1 MTWLRLPLFITVMF
15 ALLVAVP
22 FEGAGSRGS
31 GLGAFAFAIRRWFV
45 EPITLPVASM
55 FVFTVTA
62 FFSFVLGRGAGHSAD
77 NDGEAPLTA
86 PDGSAL
92 PSWDWP
98 IPASPQMAGQS
109 FCKKVE
115 QRKGRQMVAGKFA
128 EDAKRVLS
136 YKGLDWYLSE
146 HGFEQNWQIAVRE
159 LEEAGD
165 HDLAAAIKA
174 GGEVFDR
181 WEIIR
186 TSRDEGDLTQEETN
200 ACFAEVRPH
209 GDRIWAILKG

>member
-1 MTWLRLPLFITVMF
+1 MKWLRLPLFITVLF

-31 GLGAFAFAIRRWFV
+31 GLAVAAYAIRRWFL
-45 EPITLPVASM
+45 EPMTLPGAIL
-55 FVFTVTA
+55 FVFAVTG
-62 FFSFVLGRGAGHSAD
+62 FISFVLGRGAGHSAD
-77 NDGEAPLTA
+77 NDGGAPMKT
-86 PDGSAL
+86 PDGSAP

-98 IPASPQMAGQS
+98 IPATPQTAGKS
-109 FCKKVE
+109 FGKKVE
-115 QRKGRQMVAGKFA
+115 RRRGRQMVPGKFA

-174 GGEVFDR
+174 GGEVFDC
-181 WEIIR
+181 WEVIR
-186 TSRDEGDLTQEETN
+186 TSRDEGELSQEETN
-200 ACFAEVRPH
+200 AYFAELRPH